1 MVPLLRIAAQT
12 ASSVQAFRR
21 LSAERLRN
29 TIRFDA
35 GNLDRRR
42 IVQHRQRARRPNY
55 QNALPLVRTQS
66 QYSVAKQILPILHLQ
81 IAPMNQSAISDDV
94 PNV

>member
-1 MVPLLRIAAQT
+1 MTHLLSCCRAGCGKLSGIQAAD
-12 ASSVQAFRR
+12 
-21 LSAERLRN
+21 AERSRN

-35 GNLDRRR
+35 GNSIAAALSS
-42 IVQHRQRARRPNY
+42 IVSVRAGTNY

-94 PNV
+94 PDV